1 MKEEL
6 QRFVA
11 SLAIP
16 ADRKTVVLA
25 ELVDHVTSAAEAAA
39 RRGGD
44 AEAAGRAA
52 LGNLEALRR
61 SLEAVEPAF
70 RISRAHAFARGV
82 VASLLVAV
90 ALDQGGTIMHG
101 VVGALAALA
110 FVAVCAPRYWLELM
124 RAELSAPRIGTTV
137 RVGRGVPI
145 GPALTYAFTV
155 LGGPIVV
162 WIALIVERGFVDSKM
177 SVDVP
182 WSAFAVM
189 SAIYLV
195 LGVEAVRARLQ
206 KAAA

>member
-25 ELVDHVTSAAEAAA
+25 ELLDHVSSAAEAAA
-39 RRGGD
+39 HEGGD

-70 RISRAHAFARGV
+70 RISRAQAFARGV

-90 ALDQGGTIMHG
+90 ALDQGGTIMRG

-110 FVAVCAPRYWLELM
+110 FVAVCAPRYWLDLL
-124 RAELSAPRIGTTV
+124 RAELVAPRIGTTV
-137 RVGRGVPI
+137 RVGRGLPI
-145 GPALTYAFTV
+145 GPAATYAYTV
-155 LGGPIVV
+155 LSGPFVV
-162 WIALIVERGFVDSKM
+162 WIALVVERAFVASKM

-189 SAIYLV
+189 GTVYCVLAIELI
-195 LGVEAVRARLQ
+195 RTRLH